1 LGGWIPSNLPFLPS
15 NAGFGEACFIPGCF
29 NFFDRMRNEISVKII
44 TGKETER
51 KLNGLFW

>member
-15 NAGFGEACFIPGCF
+15 NVGFGEACFIPGCF